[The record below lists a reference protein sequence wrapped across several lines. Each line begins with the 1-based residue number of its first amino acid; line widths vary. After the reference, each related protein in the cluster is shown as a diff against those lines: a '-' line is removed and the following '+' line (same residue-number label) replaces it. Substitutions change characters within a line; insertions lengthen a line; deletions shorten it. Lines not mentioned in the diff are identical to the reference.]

1 MKYSLLSEIHLF
13 HTSNIYLSE
22 YPKKVKLLRR
32 KINNVSQVEM
42 QHLNNML
49 DNNEIST
56 CEYAKIKEIIDFKKS
71 KYHEMVNLM

>member
-13 HTSNIYLSE
+13 HTSNIYVSE

-32 KINNVSQVEM
+32 KINNASQVEM
-42 QHLNNML
+42 QNLNYML
-49 DNNEIST
+49 NNNEISI
-56 CEYAKIKEIIDFKKS
+56 CEYAKIKEIIDFKKA